1 MRSIERANPLYDQ
14 IYEILWE
21 KILAGEIAPGE
32 RLSDVDW
39 ARRLDVSRTPA
50 REAMRK
56 LEQEGMLLP
65 LPRGGY
71 ELRAVDPRDLRGLYR
86 CRAALEGLAAREAA
100 EKLSEADC
108 LSLEQVIAST
118 ERHVSARA
126 FDAALK
132 DNTQFHA
139 RIIEAAQ
146 NPHLSRLLH
155 SLRRLILFNRISLIN
170 AARLDP
176 HADRSYRGHIER
188 TQHDHRLILQALH
201 RGDGEAASTLMQSHL
216 FATAEDMDAILR
228 QLRAGLE
235 PANSLPTARSHIIET
250 APADR

>member
-21 KILAGEIAPGE
+21 KILAGEIAPGQ

-71 ELRAVDPRDLRGLYR
+71 ELRAVDPRDLKGLYR

-100 EKLSEADC
+100 GKLSAADC
-108 LSLEQVIAST
+108 LGFERVIAAT
-118 ERHVSARA
+118 ERHVAKLA
-126 FDAALK
+126 FDNALK
-132 DNTQFHA
+132 GNTEFHA
-139 RIIEAAQ
+139 RIVDAAQ
-146 NPHLSRLLH
+146 NPHLSRLLR

-188 TQHDHRLILQALH
+188 TQHDHRRILEAL
-201 RGDGEAASTLMQSHL
+201 RCGDGDAASALMQSHL

-228 QLRAGLE
+228 QLGTT
-235 PANSLPTARSHIIET
+235 S
-250 APADR
+250 APASPLPAVAAVRP

>member
-1 MRSIERANPLYDQ
+1 MLSIERPEPLYDQ

-21 KILAGEIAPGE
+21 KILSGEIAPGQ

-86 CRAALEGLAAREAA
+86 CRAVLEGLAAREAA
-100 EKLSEADC
+100 ATLSPPDC
-108 LSLEQVIAST
+108 ARLEQLIGTT
-118 ERHVSARA
+118 ERHVAARA
-126 FDAALK
+126 YDDALK
-132 DNTQFHA
+132 CNTKFHA
-139 RIIEAAQ
+139 RIVEAAL
-146 NPHLSRLLH
+146 NPYLSRLLQ
-155 SLRRLILFNRISLIN
+155 SLRRLILFNRVSLFN

-176 HADRSYRGHIER
+176 QAAGSYGGHIER
-188 TQHDHRLILQALH
+188 TQRHHRVILQALR
-201 RGDGEAASTLMQSHL
+201 RGDAEAASALMQSHL
-216 FATAEDMDAILR
+216 FDTAEDMDRILR
-228 QLRAGLE
+228 QLGGLAE
-235 PANSLPTARSHIIET
+235 TRDASAPTALLR
-250 APADR
+250 